1 MKDLFAIVYVSS
13 MTREMTVAEIEY
25 LLSKASERNKQYDIT
40 GILLCYDG
48 SFMQYIEGP
57 EAELLKIYDIITA
70 DPNHQGIIQ
79 LIHTRINAREFS
91 NWSMAYSVASKHQ
104 VDQLTQASWPESD
117 NNKSLG
123 RKLLGEFWKAN
134 SIMHKF

>member
-1 MKDLFAIVYVSS
+1 MNNLSAIVYVST
-13 MTREMTVAEIEY
+13 MTRDMTAADIER
-25 LLSKASERNKQYDIT
+25 LLQKANERNSQHDIT

-57 EAELLKIYDIITA
+57 ETNLLQIYDIITA

-79 LIHTRINAREFS
+79 LIHTRIGNREFS
-91 NWSMAYSVASKHQ
+91 DWSMAYSIASKTQ
-104 VDQLTQASWPESD
+104 IDQLTQASWLESD

-123 RKLLGEFWKAN
+123 RKLLGEFWKTNA
-134 SIMHKF
+134 MMKRF